1 MVKFRWNIFL
11 ANLDPVKGSEH
22 AGRRP
27 VLVISSE
34 EVNEV
39 LPVVTIMA
47 LTSLREGRRIY
58 PTEVLLKAKET
69 GLHLDSIAMAHQI
82 RVLSKER
89 LEEKCGEIISEE
101 LQEQIKKA
109 VRLYLDL

>member
-1 MVKFRWNIFL
+1 MVNFKWNIFM
-11 ANLDPVKGSEH
+11 ASLDPVKGSEQ

-34 EVNEV
+34 EANEV
-39 LPVVTIMA
+39 LPVVTVMTI
-47 LTSLREGRRIY
+47 TSLKPGRRIY
-58 PTEVLLKAKET
+58 SAEVLLKTEET
-69 GLHLDSIAMAHQI
+69 GLRLDSIAMAHQI

-89 LEEKCGEIISEE
+89 LEEKCGEITCEE

-109 VRLYLDL
+109 TRLYLDL

>member
-1 MVKFRWNIFL
+1 MVGFRWNIFM
-11 ANLDPVKGSEH
+11 AGLDPVKGSEQ

-34 EVNEV
+34 EANEV
-39 LPVVTIMA
+39 LPVVTVMA
-47 LTSLREGRRIY
+47 LTSWKEGRRIY
-58 PTEVLLKAKET
+58 PAEVLLKAGET

-82 RVLSKER
+82 RVVSKER
-89 LEEKCGEIISEE
+89 LEGKCGAVVSEE
-101 LQEQIKKA
+101 VQEQIKGA

>member
-1 MVKFRWNIFL
+1 MVNFKWSIFMTS
-11 ANLDPVKGSEH
+11 LDPVKGSEQ

-34 EVNEV
+34 EANET
-39 LPVVTIMA
+39 LPVVTVMTI
-47 LTSLREGRRIY
+47 TSLKAGRRIY
-58 PTEVLLKAKET
+58 PTEVLLKTEET

-89 LEEKCGEIISEE
+89 LEEKCGEVTSEG
-101 LQEQIKKA
+101 LQKQIKS
-109 VRLYLDL
+109 VIRLYLDL

>member
-1 MVKFRWNIFL
+1 MVKYRWNIFL
-11 ANLDPVKGSEH
+11 ASLDPVRGSEK
-22 AGRRP
+22 AGRRL

-34 EVNEV
+34 EANEV
-39 LPVVTIMA
+39 LPVVTVMA
-47 LTSLREGRRIY
+47 LTSLKAGRRIY
-58 PTEVLLKAKET
+58 SMEVLLKTGET

-89 LEEKCGEIISEE
+89 LEEKCGAITSEV
-101 LQEQIKKA
+101 LQEQIKGA

>member
-1 MVKFRWNIFL
+1 MVKFRWNIFQ
-11 ANLDPVKGSEH
+11 ANLDPVKGSEQ

-39 LPVVTIMA
+39 LPVVTVMA
-47 LTSLREGRRIY
+47 LTSLKEGRRIY
-58 PTEVLLKAKET
+58 PTEVLLKAGET

-89 LEEKCGEIISEE
+89 LEEKCGAITSEV

-109 VRLYLDL
+109 VRLYLDI